1 MSKRCLGIAIP
12 YYKNSEQCEVEF
24 KKLMQCLEPQLTDD
38 MMLCI
43 YEDGQ
48 KSDWLCEYGQRNY
61 KNITVIYCETNKGV
75 SFARNTIIDYL
86 IDEVDY
92 ILFLDSD
99 DKVADNYL
107 TKVHEYCADRTHE
120 IIETTFF
127 INGTLMRYNP
137 KEVRSCAASSA
148 IATKIIGEHRF
159 KENIQIGE
167 DTEFMNE
174 IVDLTKYRKKYC
186 PVEYYYQLG
195 VNPNSLIKRY
205 ERKEIDKE
213 RESENNG

>member
-1 MSKRCLGIAIP
+1 MSKRTLGICIP
-12 YYKNSEQCEVEF
+12 YYKNNEQCEIEF

-38 MMLCI
+38 MLLCI

-48 KSDWLCEYGQRNY
+48 VSDWLQEIKG
-61 KNITVIYCETNKGV
+61 KNIVVNSCDTNKGV
-75 SFARNTIIDYL
+75 SVARNWCIDYL
-86 IDEVDY
+86 IKKVDY

-107 TKVHEYCADRTHE
+107 TKVREYCADRTHE

-137 KEVRSCAASSA
+137 KEIRSCAASSA
-148 IATKIIGEHRF
+148 VATKVIGNHRF
-159 KENIQIGE
+159 RTDIQIGE

-195 VNPNSLIKRY
+195 INPNSLIKRY

-213 RESENNG
+213 R

>member
-1 MSKRCLGIAIP
+1 LNINKKVLGIAIP
-12 YYKNSEQCEVEF
+12 YYKNSDECEEQF
-24 KKLMQCLEPQLTDD
+24 KLLMKSLSKQLTKD
-38 MMLCI
+38 MILCV

-48 KSDWLCEYGQRNY
+48 VSDWLQEIKCN
-61 KNITVIYCETNKGV
+61 NIVVNSCETNKGV
-75 SFARNTIIDYL
+75 SVARNWCIDYL
-86 IDEVDY
+86 IKKVDY

-137 KEVRSCAASSA
+137 KEIRSCAASSA
-148 IATKIIGEHRF
+148 VSTKVIGNHRF
-159 KENIQIGE
+159 RTDLQIGE

-195 VNPNSLIKRY
+195 INPNSLIKRY
-205 ERKEIDKE
+205 ERKEIEKE
-213 RESENNG
+213 R